1 MSKEKFR
8 PFDAARY
15 LKTDD
20 DIAAYLEA
28 AAEGGDAAHFASAL
42 GDVTRARNI
51 SAVARDAGL
60 TRAGLHKAF
69 LSKGGNP
76 SLDTTM
82 RVMGTLGLRLSVQPA
97 AKPKRA
103 KAKTHPHQGS
113 RRAARLAQ

>member
-1 MSKEKFR
+1 MR
-8 PFDAARY
+8 ARY

-28 AAEGGDAAHFASAL
+28 AAEDGDAAHFASAL

-60 TRAGLHKAF
+60 TRMGLHKAF

-82 RVMGTLGLRLSVQPA
+82 SGDGHAWSAPERSACGETRTREGKDTPA
-97 AKPKRA
+97 
-103 KAKTHPHQGS
+103 QF
-113 RRAARLAQ
+113 RRAAGSHSEIFG